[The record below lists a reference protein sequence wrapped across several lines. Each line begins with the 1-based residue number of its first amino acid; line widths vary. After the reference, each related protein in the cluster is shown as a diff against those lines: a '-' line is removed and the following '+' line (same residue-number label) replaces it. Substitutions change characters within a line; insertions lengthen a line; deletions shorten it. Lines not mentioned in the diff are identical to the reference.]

1 MVRSV
6 QVSSKQVSVAKGYT
20 FSHSLASRPRGIEKG
35 FPPEHPLRTKQK
47 ISPRSSSLGR
57 KAGGAFAKAPFWQ
70 FRSHLATELI
80 T

>member
-1 MVRSV
+1 MQLFFFIQTYVNRP
-6 QVSSKQVSVAKGYT
+6 VA
-20 FSHSLASRPRGIEKG
+20 R
-35 FPPEHPLRTKQK
+35 QK
-47 ISPRSSSLGR
+47 MSPRSSSLGR